1 MYQEFFAKS
10 DHLIWPLLGLVIFIS
25 IFIGV
30 LAYVF
35 LGLRDRDKIDTI
47 AALPLE
53 TDSGD
58 LAATDHATRL
68 DHAVGLG
75 HANGRAE

>member
-1 MYQEFFAKS
+1 MYQEFYANS
-10 DHLIWPLLGLVIFIS
+10 SHLIWPLMGLVIFVS

-35 LGLRDRDKIDTI
+35 FGLRDRDKIDAI

-53 TDSGD
+53 LDSGTD
-58 LAATDHATRL
+58 TAVPGLATGLDHAT
-68 DHAVGLG
+68 
-75 HANGRAE
+75 GRVS

>member
-1 MYQEFFAKS
+1 MYQEFYANS
-10 DHLIWPLLGLVIFIS
+10 SHLIWPLMGLIIFVS

-35 LGLRDRDKIDTI
+35 FGLRDRNKIDAI

-53 TDSGD
+53 LDSGTD
-58 LAATDHATRL
+58 NFGNTAGAGRATGLDHAT
-68 DHAVGLG
+68 
-75 HANGRAE
+75 GRAS

>member
-1 MYQEFFAKS
+1 MYQEFYANS
-10 DHLIWPLLGLVIFIS
+10 EHLIWPLLGLVIFVS

-35 LGLRDRDKIDTI
+35 FGLRDRDKIDKI

-53 TDSGD
+53 SDSGSD
-58 LAATDHATRL
+58 AAVPGLAKGPDHAT
-68 DHAVGLG
+68 
-75 HANGRAE
+75 GRAS

>member
-1 MYQEFFAKS
+1 MYQEFYANS
-10 DHLIWPLLGLVIFIS
+10 SHLIWPLMGLVIFVS

-35 LGLRDRDKIDTI
+35 FGLRDPDKIDAI

-53 TDSGD
+53 LDSGTDTAD
-58 LAATDHATRL
+58 LGLASGLDHAT
-68 DHAVGLG
+68 
-75 HANGRAE
+75 GRAS

>member
-1 MYQEFFAKS
+1 MYQEFYANS
-10 DHLIWPLLGLVIFIS
+10 SHLIWPLIGLVIFIS

-35 LGLRDRDKIDTI
+35 FGLRDRDKIDAI

-53 TDSGD
+53 LDSETDTAGPGLASG
-58 LAATDHATRL
+58 LDHAT
-68 DHAVGLG
+68 
-75 HANGRAE
+75 GRAS

>member
-1 MYQEFFAKS
+1 MYQEFFSHS
-10 DHLIWPLLGLVIFIS
+10 DHLIWPLMGLIIFVS

-35 LGLRDRDKIDTI
+35 LGMRDREKIDEI

-53 TDSGD
+53 LDSGTD
-58 LAATDHATRL
+58 LAATGHAT
-68 DHAVGLG
+68 GG
-75 HANGRAE
+75 PSK

>member
-1 MYQEFFAKS
+1 MYQEFYANS
-10 DHLIWPLLGLVIFIS
+10 EHLIWPLLGLVIFVS

-35 LGLRDRDKIDTI
+35 FGLRDRDKIDAI

-53 TDSGD
+53 SDSGTD
-58 LAATDHATRL
+58 TAAPGRAAGPDHAT
-68 DHAVGLG
+68 
-75 HANGRAE
+75 GRAS

>member
-1 MYQEFFAKS
+1 MFQEFYANS
-10 DHLIWPLLGLVIFIS
+10 SHLIWPLLGLVIFVT

-35 LGLRDRDKIDTI
+35 FGLRDRDKIDEL

-53 TDSGD
+53 SDSGTDTAGPD
-58 LAATDHATRL
+58 LAT
-68 DHAVGLG
+68 GLG
-75 HANGRAE
+75 HATGRAS